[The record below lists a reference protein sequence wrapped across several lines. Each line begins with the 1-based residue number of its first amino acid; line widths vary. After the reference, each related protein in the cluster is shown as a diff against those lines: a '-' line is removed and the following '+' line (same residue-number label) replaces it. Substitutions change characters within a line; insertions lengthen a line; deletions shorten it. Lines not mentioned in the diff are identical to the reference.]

1 MLNSTYHPLRDKAL
15 AIFLL
20 LAVVMGAYLLADR
33 VYLSGLDQIKN
44 EIEQKQRKSQK
55 IVSILQKENEINAVI
70 AQRQKSEKKQNI
82 FLVSDKASTA
92 SSELQNKLKRLI
104 STYSNAKILTIKPYP
119 AVEHDRYMETSIEVR
134 MRGVKHNELKNILY
148 QVESGFPLLMINRLD
163 IKRSQLRYKPII
175 KMDNRADKLEVI
187 LVVSGFFQGAEQ

>member
-1 MLNSTYHPLRDKAL
+1 
-15 AIFLL
+15 
-20 LAVVMGAYLLADR
+20 
-33 VYLSGLDQIKN
+33 
-44 EIEQKQRKSQK
+44 
-55 IVSILQKENEINAVI
+55 
-70 AQRQKSEKKQNI
+70 
-82 FLVSDKASTA
+82 
-92 SSELQNKLKRLI
+92 
-104 STYSNAKILTIKPYP
+104 
-119 AVEHDRYMETSIEVR
+119 